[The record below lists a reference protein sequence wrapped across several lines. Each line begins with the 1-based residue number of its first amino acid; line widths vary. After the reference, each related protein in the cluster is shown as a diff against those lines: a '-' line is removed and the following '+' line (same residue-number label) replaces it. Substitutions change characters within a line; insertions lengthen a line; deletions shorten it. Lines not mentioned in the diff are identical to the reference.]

1 MSQEFW
7 NSVNFAITKFRVNN
21 TTIYKCIIY
30 EIKKHSQVKA
40 LLDFTIE
47 PVSNS
52 YFILYIYTIQ
62 VIVVKLDD
70 GRASMSFGCW
80 TPCSFYYVRFPS
92 QTINIFCQ
100 KRIMVA
106 VVPLSADDVSRIMK
120 INLIPGHFLSSLNF
134 SISFRLDRP
143 VTAP

>member
-70 GRASMSFGCW
+70 GRTSMCFGCW
-80 TPCSFYYVRFPS
+80 TLCSFYYVRFPV
-92 QTINIFCQ
+92 QTINIVCQ
-100 KRIMVA
+100 KGNMVA
-106 VVPLSADDVSRIMK
+106 VVPFAADDFSRIME
-120 INLIPGHFLSSLNF
+120 INLTPGHFLSSLNF
-134 SISFRLDRP
+134 SISFKLDRP
-143 VTAP
+143 IPTP